1 VLVLTNPNTSANVQ
15 TITVRNLTTYLPIA
29 NSTVPGVI
37 KIGPGLSVAAN
48 GTVTAP
54 LPVASGDV
62 TGVVKIGSGINV
74 DANGVISVSGGGSA
88 NTGNIRFN
96 EDVIYTNS
104 GETIFI
110 NNPNNAIQIGG
121 QWLVQ
126 MSATS
131 NAESLWGSGN
141 TQSYAWVYQDPNYS
155 NGYAEFGTYVS
166 GDTGENHYAEMFVTS
181 NTENMFFI
189 GHNDGVNY
197 KRLTYSAN
205 CVFNLPEGGDYR
217 INGVSIVG
225 TGEIDGGNAFTSPT
239 AEITVDG
246 GGA

>member
-54 LPVASGDV
+54 LPVASDTV
-62 TGVVKIGSGINV
+62 TGVVKIGSGIDV
-74 DANGVISVSGGGSA
+74 DANGMISVTGGGTA
-88 NTGNIRFN
+88 NTGHITFN
-96 EDVIYTNS
+96 NTTISQDTGAE
-104 GETIFI
+104 IFI
-110 NNPNNAIQIGG
+110 HNPDSAIQIGG

-131 NAESLWGSGN
+131 DANNLWGGGH
-141 TQSYAWVYQDPNYS
+141 TQAYSWVYQDQNYS
-155 NGYAEFGTYVS
+155 NGYAEFGTYI
-166 GDTGENHYAEMFVTS
+166 TGNSDEEIYSEMYVTS
-181 NTENMFFI
+181 ETDRIFFI
-189 GHNDGVNY
+189 GHSDGTTY
-197 KRLTYSAN
+197 KRLTYNVNA
-205 CVFNLPEGGDYR
+205 VFNLPEGGDYQ

-225 TGEIDGGNAFTSPT
+225 TGQIDGGNAFTTPT